1 MERRRDHPL
10 GELMEE
16 SARKVVTRSPC
27 RTVRILNLRGVLLT
41 PVEAESKLESD
52 FVRQAALNPLTKA
65 IIGQPYKLPVSPE
78 GYTPDYLVITTGE
91 TRIVT
96 EVKLARKV
104 AENAALFDRAAEY
117 LRDRQHQFFD
127 ATETTIRRDGLHER
141 ALLILRYAKATY
153 SEAELLRAMEVANSY
168 KKGLAL
174 GTLIAKTNLRREIIF
189 HLIGRRQLT
198 TGPRLSLD
206 DSALVFPT
214 SAPEMSD
221 EDFLGRWLGVTPW
234 GKNVRNCQAT

>member
-1 MERRRDHPL
+1 
-10 GELMEE
+10 MEE
-16 SARKVVTRSPC
+16 SARKIVTRAPG
-27 RTVRILNLRGVLLT
+27 RTVRILNLRGVLPR

-52 FVRQAALNPLTKA
+52 FVRQAALSSITKA

-91 TRIVT
+91 KRIVI
-96 EVKLARKV
+96 EVKLDKKV
-104 AENAALFDRAAEY
+104 AKNAALFDRAAEY
-117 LRDRQHQFFD
+117 LRDYQHQFYV
-127 ATETTIRRDGLHER
+127 ATEKTIRRDRLHER

-153 SEAELLRAMEVANSY
+153 SDAELLRAMEVANFY

-174 GTLIAKTNLRREIIF
+174 GTLIAKTNLRRDLIF

-214 SAPEMSD
+214 SAPEMKD
-221 EDFLGRWLGVTPW
+221 EDFLGRWLGLTPW
-234 GKNVRNCQAT
+234 GKDV